1 MREYILV
8 LAKYTSTKLFF
19 ANSPDELIQRWKN
32 MTWSLCSIFMQV
44 FNLTHL
50 MILISYLYSIH
61 QSFTSR
67 LAAKHYERR
76 QMTRVWAG
84 WHSIIEAKWRQRVE
98 KACQGKAQE
107 VCMQLTNDYET
118 QIASVSIET
127 MEVKRGTWSFLATV
141 ILWR

>member
-1 MREYILV
+1 M
-8 LAKYTSTKLFF
+8 FF
-19 ANSPDELIQRWKN
+19 VP
-32 MTWSLCSIFMQV
+32 F
-44 FNLTHL
+44 
-50 MILISYLYSIH
+50 IH

-98 KACQGKAQE
+98 KACQSKAQE

-127 MEVKRGTWSFLATV
+127 KQVV
-141 ILWR
+141 